1 MINEQLQSLE
11 TRHEEIQEAYLELQ
25 QNATELQRRV
35 DQLTALHEA
44 GLAFI
49 STLDQDTLLRVS
61 MGAIIKKLPY
71 DRVMIQFFDSDRRMA
86 HSTRIVGVSPEVE
99 QLARNF
105 EVSVTRSKH
114 G

>member
-1 MINEQLQSLE
+1 MRKLKDREKVINEQLQSLE

-49 STLDQDTLLRVS
+49 STL
-61 MGAIIKKLPY
+61 I
-71 DRVMIQFFDSDRRMA
+71 
-86 HSTRIVGVSPEVE
+86 RILCSEFPWGPSSKNSPTIE
-99 QLARNF
+99 
-105 EVSVTRSKH
+105 
-114 G
+114 